1 MGNRQSLQAPPI
13 EGDDLP
19 STLEVDAFDDSPTNN
34 IVNSDEMKQSLED
47 DLVRVSSDS
56 VSARVSSD
64 SVSARVSSDSTGGAR
79 EGQAFSPEQLPSGL
93 ELHRRPTETILSAR
107 KLHLADAIPKVI
119 VVLPR
124 HPQISNDK

>member
-1 MGNRQSLQAPPI
+1 MGNKQSLQAPPI

-47 DLVRVSSDS
+47 DLV
-56 VSARVSSD
+56 RVSSD